1 MPVYT
6 GESQVWKQRVMG
18 DGEGKSLKVW
28 AHEVCVRPSE
38 KTESQQAP
46 GLPGPGRCSGGRR
59 REG

>member
-1 MPVYT
+1 M
-6 GESQVWKQRVMG
+6 WKQRVMG

-28 AHEVCVRPSE
+28 AHEVCVRPLE